1 MSNGNSAFSA
11 YTGENGST
19 IFKRPDRFAGEGWME
34 NDTSVAGSQIAELDS
49 MMLIIKSFLEHLEYT
64 LGKDKY
70 SASLYDIFNA
80 LVYAVR
86 DRLIERWLDTQQAYY
101 NSDNKRV
108 YYISMEFLP
117 GRTLENSLINLGLL
131 DDFREA
137 VSALGYDFDDLCDE
151 EQDAGLG
158 NGGLG
163 RLAAC
168 FLDSMATMS
177 IPAYGYGIRYEYGI
191 FRQRIVD
198 GGQVEIPDNWL
209 RYRNPW
215 ELDRQEHL
223 HPVKYYGRVEK
234 VTIDGKERHEWV
246 DTEDVMA
253 MAHDTPVPG
262 YRTKTV
268 NTLRLWSAKSS
279 REFDLKY
286 FNEGDYIRAVQKKMV
301 SENISKVLYPSD
313 NIVEGQELRF
323 KQEYFLAS
331 ATVHDVLYRFKKMH
345 TDLKLLPDK
354 VAIQLNDTHPA
365 LAIPELMRVLMDL
378 EGLDWVDAW
387 EICVKTF
394 AYTNHTILPEALE
407 QWPVWFFEQIL
418 PRHLQIIYEINERF
432 LEEAEK
438 RFPNDPARLERMS
451 LVEEHWERKI
461 RMAHLAIV
469 GSHSVNG
476 VAALH
481 TEILK
486 ARIFPD
492 YYEMYP
498 ERFNNKTNG
507 ITQRRWLKKAN
518 PRLDALIG
526 NAIGGGWA
534 TDLYE
539 LEKLATL
546 VEDREFLDTWRRVKR
561 ENKQRLAAYILRENG
576 IEVAPDSLFDCHVKR
591 IHEYKRQ
598 LLNVLHIITLY
609 NRLKRNPDSQIV
621 PRTFIFSGKA
631 APSYLLAKLIIKL
644 INSVGAVINDD
655 PDVKGR
661 LKVVFLAN
669 YGVTLAELIIPAA
682 DLSEQISTAGTEASG
697 TGNMKFALNG
707 ALTIGTLDG
716 ANIEIMEEVGR
727 DNIFIFGL
735 NADEVAAL
743 KERGYNPRDYY
754 SRQPELKQALDM
766 IAGGAFSPDTPDLF
780 KPIGDALLNQG
791 DSYLV
796 LADYASYVAC
806 QEEVAGLYLDQDE
819 WARRAVRN
827 SAGMG
832 KFSSDRTIAEYASK
846 IWDVHTEEVTA
857 NVQHCLHEGVCL
869 VEKTGEL

>member
-1 MSNGNSAFSA
+1 
-11 YTGENGST
+11 
-19 IFKRPDRFAGEGWME
+19 ME
-34 NDTSVAGSQIAELDS
+34 NDTSVAESQIAELDS

-70 SASLYDIFNA
+70 SASIYDIFNA
-80 LVYAVR
+80 LAYAVR

-137 VSALGYDFDDLCDE
+137 VSSLGYDFDDLCDE

-262 YRTKTV
+262 YLTKTV

-486 ARIFPD
+486 TRIFPD

-561 ENKQRLAAYILRENG
+561 ENKQRLADYILRENG
-576 IEVAPDSLFDCHVKR
+576 IEVDPDSLFDCHVKR

-735 NADEVAAL
+735 DAEEVAAL

-832 KFSSDRTIAEYASK
+832 KFSSDRTIAEYASE